1 MLLGEGGL
9 MAVENDVLL
18 VEGANQPGML
28 AEIADRLA
36 RASVNI
42 EYAYLATSPG
52 TEKGLMVLRPSDV
65 EKAQRALRDL

>member
-9 MAVENDVLL
+9 MAVENDVLM
-18 VEGANQPGML
+18 VEGANEPGML
-28 AEIADRLA
+28 AAIADRLA
-36 RASVNI
+36 QANVNI
-42 EYAYLATSPG
+42 EYAYLATAPN